1 MDPTV
6 RYELRPGEWRAD
18 PPHVSYGCDRTGLVA
33 TLGAEQSARAWT
45 RGESEAGPVVEV
57 DGRALG
63 CPPTSED
70 VEWLESIAEPAP
82 YGRGEETVLDP
93 AVREA
98 LQIGADHLRLGGCSW
113 KALRAEI
120 LGTVAADMGLADATL
135 ELKPL
140 KLLLYRA
147 GGHFSAHADT
157 EKAPG
162 MVASLALIVPGEYE
176 GGALVGEHAGERLCV
191 GAGGTPRWRWAAWY
205 ADCRHWLEP
214 VRGGVRIA
222 VTVGVAIDGER
233 PIERPESEGHRV
245 RSVLWSQS
253 YAEWPTEW
261 AARGGRTRAGGEQY
275 GQKMVWVLAHRYT
288 EPGLRASL
296 LKGRD
301 RELAR
306 LLVDEPHAEAC
317 YLGWLHIREVGT
329 ACTAGDAFWGDDTI
343 AWEDRRDEEDDD
355 LPPDS
360 MVDRDPFE
368 HLPHDPAPHRIAHR
382 ETPEL
387 HLEEVARQ
395 NVWIEGLRSL
405 RGEDVEHGP
414 IEVLDGEIVPAG
426 ALAQA
431 APSGARVYEAT
442 GNEGASL
449 ELQYRHAVL
458 VVWRRNAAT
467 LRMLA
472 RCGGRLALAVEL
484 AQRME
489 TEEHG
494 RRTEVDEVLAL
505 WSEALA
511 TDGGGPEPRAH
522 RLVLNTLEEVG
533 RGGVEDRRRGCY
545 VESVAAVDLDAE
557 AVPTLLGWI
566 RDRLDGDEPMEAW
579 MRALRTACG
588 GTWMQDVH
596 CGVPALL
603 RGLCENPRTRALA
616 VAMVA
621 DHREAPTTPE
631 AVMRHADWLDERL
644 TEQAWTRRRVAKMTM
659 DDSHTEAENRADG
672 DEQ

>member
-1 MDPTV
+1 M
-6 RYELRPGEWRAD
+6 
-18 PPHVSYGCDRTGLVA
+18 
-33 TLGAEQSARAWT
+33 
-45 RGESEAGPVVEV
+45 
-57 DGRALG
+57 
-63 CPPTSED
+63 
-70 VEWLESIAEPAP
+70 
-82 YGRGEETVLDP
+82 
-93 AVREA
+93 
-98 LQIGADHLRLGGCSW
+98 
-113 KALRAEI
+113 LRA
-120 LGTVAADMGLADATL
+120 VADDMGLADATL

-140 KLLLYRA
+140 KLLLYGA

-176 GGALVGEHAGERLCV
+176 GGALVVEHAGERV
-191 GAGGTPRWRWAAWY
+191 RFGAGGAPRWRWAAWY

-214 VRGGVRIA
+214 VEGGVRVA
-222 VTVGVAIDGER
+222 VTFGVAIDPER
-233 PIERPESEGHRV
+233 PLERRESESHRV
-245 RSVLWSQS
+245 GGVLWSRS
-253 YAEWPTEW
+253 YAEWHTEW
-261 AARGGRTRAGGEQY
+261 AARGGRTRAGREQY
-275 GQKMVWVLAHRYT
+275 GQKMVWVLSHRYT

-306 LLVDEPHAEAC
+306 LLVDEPHEEAC
-317 YLGWLHIREVGT
+317 YLGWLQIREVGT
-329 ACTAGDAFWGDDTI
+329 ARTTEEARWGDD
-343 AWEDRRDEEDDD
+343 ALEWRDFTDEGDDD
-355 LPPDS
+355 PPPKS
-360 MVDRDPFE
+360 MLDRDPFQPW
-368 HLPHDPAPHRIAHR
+368 PHDPAPDPIAHR

-387 HLEEVARQ
+387 HLKEVARQ
-395 NVWIEGLRSL
+395 NVWIERLRSL
-405 RGEDVEHGP
+405 RGEDVDHGP

-494 RRTEVDEVLAL
+494 CGSEVEEVLAL

-533 RGGVEDRRRGCY
+533 RGGVEDRRCGCY

-579 MRALRTACG
+579 MRALRAAYG
-588 GTWMQDVH
+588 RAGRRDVNS
-596 CGVPALL
+596 GAPGLV
-603 RGLCENPRTRALA
+603 RGLYENPETQALA

-621 DHREAPTTPE
+621 DRREAPTTPE

-644 TEQAWTRRRVAKMTM
+644 TEQAWTRRRVARMTM
-659 DDSHTEAENRADG
+659 DDSNAGAENRAD
-672 DEQ
+672 DDKQ

>member
-1 MDPTV
+1 
-6 RYELRPGEWRAD
+6 
-18 PPHVSYGCDRTGLVA
+18 
-33 TLGAEQSARAWT
+33 
-45 RGESEAGPVVEV
+45 
-57 DGRALG
+57 
-63 CPPTSED
+63 
-70 VEWLESIAEPAP
+70 
-82 YGRGEETVLDP
+82 
-93 AVREA
+93 
-98 LQIGADHLRLGGCSW
+98 
-113 KALRAEI
+113 
-120 LGTVAADMGLADATL
+120 MGLADATL

-140 KLLLYRA
+140 KLLLYRT

-157 EKAPG
+157 EKASG
-162 MVASLALIVPGEYE
+162 MVGSLALIVPGEYE
-176 GGALVGEHAGERLCV
+176 GGALVIEHAGERV
-191 GAGGTPRWRWAAWY
+191 RFGAGGAPRWRWAAWY

-214 VRGGVRIA
+214 VEAGVRIA
-222 VTVGVAIDGER
+222 VTFGVAIDPEVPLER
-233 PIERPESEGHRV
+233 RESESHRV
-245 RSVLWSQS
+245 GGVLWSRS
-253 YAEWPTEW
+253 YAEWHTEW

-306 LLVDEPHAEAC
+306 VLVDEPHEEAC
-317 YLGWLHIREVGT
+317 YLGWLQIREVGT
-329 ACTAGDAFWGDDTI
+329 ARTAGEARWGDD
-343 AWEDRRDEEDDD
+343 AVEWRDFNDAGDDD
-355 LPPDS
+355 PPPKS
-360 MVDRDPFE
+360 MLDRDPFQPW
-368 HLPHDPAPHRIAHR
+368 PHDPAPDPIAHR

-405 RGEDVEHGP
+405 RGEDVDHGP

-431 APSGARVYEAT
+431 APGGARVYEAT

-494 RRTEVDEVLAL
+494 RGRDVDEVLAL

-511 TDGGGPEPRAH
+511 SDGGGPEPRAH

-533 RGGVEDRRRGCY
+533 RGGVEDRLRGCY

-557 AVPTLLGWI
+557 AVPALLGWI
-566 RDRLDGDEPMEAW
+566 RDRLDGDESMEAW
-579 MRALRTACG
+579 VRALRAACG
-588 GTWMQDVH
+588 GTWMHDTH
-596 CGVPALL
+596 SGAPALL
-603 RGLCENPRTRALA
+603 RGLCENSRTQALA
-616 VAMVA
+616 VAMLA
-621 DHREAPTTPE
+621 DRREAPATPE
-631 AVMRHADWLDERL
+631 AVMRHADWLDERVA
-644 TEQAWTRRRVAKMTM
+644 EEAWRRRRVARMTM
-659 DDSHTEAENRADG
+659 DESNGGAENRAD
-672 DEQ
+672 DDAR

>member
-6 RYELRPGEWRAD
+6 RYDLRPGEWRAD
-18 PPHVSYGCDRTGLVA
+18 PPRVSYGCDRTGLVA
-33 TLGAEQSARAWT
+33 ALGAEQSASAWT

-57 DGRALG
+57 QGRTLG

-70 VEWLESIAEPAP
+70 VAWIESLAEPAP

-93 AVREA
+93 AVRDA
-98 LQIGADHLRLGGCSW
+98 LQIGADHLQLGGAAW
-113 KALRAEI
+113 EALRAEM
-120 LGTVAADMGLADATL
+120 LRAVAGDMGLADATL

-176 GGALVGEHAGERLCV
+176 GGALVVEHAGERIRF
-191 GAGGTPRWRWAAWY
+191 GAGGAPRWRWAAWY
-205 ADCRHWLEP
+205 ADCRHWLDP
-214 VRGGVRIA
+214 VEDGIRIA
-222 VTVGVAIDGER
+222 VTFGVAIDPER
-233 PIERPESEGHRV
+233 PLERRESESHRV
-245 RSVLWSQS
+245 GGVLWSRS
-253 YAEWPTEW
+253 YAEWHTKW

-306 LLVDEPHAEAC
+306 VLVDEPHEEAC
-317 YLGWLHIREVGT
+317 YLGWLQIREVGT
-329 ACTAGDAFWGDDTI
+329 ARTAGDARWSDDAVEWRDFTDEGDD
-343 AWEDRRDEEDDD
+343 D
-355 LPPDS
+355 PPPKS
-360 MVDRDPFE
+360 MLDRDPFQPW
-368 HLPHDPAPHRIAHR
+368 PHDPASDRIAHR
-382 ETPEL
+382 QTLEL

-405 RGEDVEHGP
+405 RGEDVDHGP
-414 IEVLDGEIVPAG
+414 IEVLDGEIVPTG

-431 APSGARVYEAT
+431 APTGARVYEAT

-489 TEEHG
+489 TEEHARG
-494 RRTEVDEVLAL
+494 TEVDEVLAL
-505 WSEALA
+505 WREALA

-533 RGGVEDRRRGCY
+533 RGGVEDRRREAY

-566 RDRLDGDEPMEAW
+566 RDRHDGDEAMDAW
-579 MRALRTACG
+579 VRVLRTACG

-596 CGVPALL
+596 CGAPTLL
-603 RGLCENPRTRALA
+603 RGLCENPQTQALA
-616 VAMVA
+616 VTMVA
-621 DHREAPTTPE
+621 DRGERPTTPE
-631 AVMRHADWLDERL
+631 GVMRHADWLEERVA
-644 TEQAWTRRRVAKMTM
+644 EEAWTRRRVARMTM
-659 DDSHTEAENRADG
+659 DDSHSEAENRADG